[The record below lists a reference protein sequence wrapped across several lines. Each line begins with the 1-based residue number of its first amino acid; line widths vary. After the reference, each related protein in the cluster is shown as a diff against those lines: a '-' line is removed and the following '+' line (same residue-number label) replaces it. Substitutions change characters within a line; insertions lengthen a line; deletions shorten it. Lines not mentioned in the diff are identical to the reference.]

1 MQCAILAGGLGTRI
15 RSITGDAIPKALIP
29 VAGRPFVDRQLEW
42 LSRTGVTEV
51 VFCIGHLGGQLRDF
65 TGDGARW
72 GLRIRYVDEGRTLRG
87 TAGALRMAAD
97 QGALEERFLLTYGDS
112 YLPVSFQ
119 EVWDAFLRSG
129 KPALMA
135 VFRNGGRWDRSNVQ
149 ARADGTVRYEKG
161 IPAGTPGFDFI
172 DYGVSALERRALLE
186 RVPAGEVVDLAGV
199 LGALGREG
207 LLAGHEVHQRFYEVG
222 SPEGLAD
229 LEAFLRGRET

>member
-15 RSITGDAIPKALIP
+15 RSVTGDAIPKALIP

-42 LSRTGVTEV
+42 LSRTGVTSV
-51 VFCIGHLGGQLRDF
+51 VFCIGHLGAQLRDHA
-65 TGDGARW
+65 GDGARW
-72 GLRIRYVDEGRTLRG
+72 GLSIRWVDEGSALRG
-87 TAGALRMAAD
+87 TAGALRLAAD

-135 VFRNGGRWDRSNVQ
+135 VFRNAGQWDRSNVQ
-149 ARADGTVRYEKG
+149 VRPDGTVRYEKG
-161 IPAGTPGFDFI
+161 VPAGTPGFDFI
-172 DYGVSALERRALLE
+172 DYGVSALERRVLLE
-186 RVPAGEVVDLAGV
+186 RVPPGEQADLAAV

-207 LLAGHEVHQRFYEVG
+207 LLAGHEVRQRFYEVG

-229 LEAFLRGRET
+229 LEGFLQGRER

>member
-1 MQCAILAGGLGTRI
+1 MQCVVLAGGLGTRM
-15 RSITGDAIPKALIP
+15 RSVTGDAIPKALLP
-29 VAGRPFVDRQLEW
+29 VAGRPFIDLQMEW
-42 LSRTGVTEV
+42 LARTGVTSAV
-51 VFCIGHLGGQLRDF
+51 LCIGHLGAQLRDHA
-65 TGDGARW
+65 GDGSRW
-72 GLRIRYVDEGRTLRG
+72 GLRLHWVDEGEHLRG
-87 TAGALRMAAD
+87 TGGALRLAAD

-135 VFRNGGRWDRSNVQ
+135 IFRNRGQWDRSNVQ
-149 ARADGTVRYEKG
+149 ALPDGTVRYEKG

-172 DYGVSALERRALLE
+172 DYGVSALERRVVE
-186 RVPAGEVVDLAGV
+186 QRIPPGPPVDLAGV

-229 LEAFLRGRET
+229 LEDFLRGRER